1 MEINFVFLLCLF
13 SLSALFLQLGMDQ
26 KKGFGTILITFSL
39 CIPVI
44 LATFRQVGTDT
55 PVYYSV
61 FSSYQNRS
69 LMDHFINEGW
79 KEFGNSLFIFIGN
92 LVNSF
97 NVYLFLYSFFT
108 LLFVILA
115 LKALVKKELIGIS
128 FFLYLCLLYPISLNT
143 MRQSLAVAIIFYSYK
158 FLLNRSFF
166 RFFLGVLIAAQFHIS
181 SVVML
186 PIYFLINEQ
195 RKLRKGFFV
204 LILSSIVVAIVS
216 YKWIFSFLS
225 FFLNDER
232 YNAYINYTEPTTN
245 YLFFFNFILFL
256 GISFFQLVHS
266 EKNKK
271 NQFYF
276 AMLAIGLLLGVTGFI
291 SPFIKRISI
300 FFDVIQIL
308 LIPDVVLLYRMK
320 IENSFMLFF
329 VYLFGV
335 AYFILFYV
343 ILKFSTII
351 PYILG
356 SY

>member
-143 MRQSLAVAIIFYSYK
+143 MRQSLAVAIIFYS
-158 FLLNRSFF
+158 LN
-166 RFFLGVLIAAQFHIS
+166 
-181 SVVML
+181 
-186 PIYFLINEQ
+186 
-195 RKLRKGFFV
+195 
-204 LILSSIVVAIVS
+204 S
-216 YKWIFSFLS
+216 Y
-225 FFLNDER
+225 
-232 YNAYINYTEPTTN
+232 
-245 YLFFFNFILFL
+245 
-256 GISFFQLVHS
+256 
-266 EKNKK
+266 
-271 NQFYF
+271 
-276 AMLAIGLLLGVTGFI
+276 
-291 SPFIKRISI
+291 
-300 FFDVIQIL
+300 
-308 LIPDVVLLYRMK
+308 
-320 IENSFMLFF
+320 
-329 VYLFGV
+329 
-335 AYFILFYV
+335 
-343 ILKFSTII
+343 
-351 PYILG
+351 
-356 SY
+356 